1 MIFQLTRK
9 DYYKIISAI
18 LRFAQGLC
26 YDCNVDIFLL
36 LSSKI
41 VIIIIMAIMMIII
54 LTSSSS
60 SLSSS
65 LSLFFKVSFNSPVQI
80 TGIATQGRAD
90 YNQWVKSYTLS
101 YSEDGKKYS
110 VYSVGGRQKVRI
122 KICYIQLTHVNFS
135 CNWSLY

>member
-1 MIFQLTRK
+1 
-9 DYYKIISAI
+9 
-18 LRFAQGLC
+18 
-26 YDCNVDIFLL
+26 
-36 LSSKI
+36 
-41 VIIIIMAIMMIII
+41 MAIMMIII

-65 LSLFFKVSFNSPVQI
+65 SSSLSLFFKVSFHSPVQI

>member
-9 DYYKIISAI
+9 DYYQIISAI

-26 YDCNVDIFLL
+26 YDCNADIFLL

-60 SLSSS
+60 SSSS

>member
-9 DYYKIISAI
+9 DYYQIISAI

-26 YDCNVDIFLL
+26 YDCNAVIFLL

-54 LTSSSS
+54 LTSSS
-60 SLSSS
+60 SSS

>member
-60 SLSSS
+60 SSS

-90 YNQWVKSYTLS
+90 YNQWVKRYTLS

-122 KICYIQLTHVNFS
+122 KICYIQLTHVNF
-135 CNWSLY
+135 